1 MKTKTILL
9 GILLALLTS
18 SMTFGQKLKTEDWE
32 ISIDKWETQTMDF
45 FGKTQTIY
53 LGVLKI
59 KEGKKKYGEYRFY
72 FPEMNGKLSHL
83 TIRDMSDK
91 ILEPRLYYNEE
102 DKSFTYNKG
111 TDKEGKEVTLQNA
124 DTKDLVLSGMLIWL
138 KQMK

>member
-1 MKTKTILL
+1 MNTKTILL

-32 ISIDKWETQTMDF
+32 ISIDKWETQTIDF

-72 FPEMNGKLSHL
+72 FPEMDGKLSHL
-83 TIRDMSDK
+83 TIRDMSDN

-102 DKSFTYNKG
+102 DKSFTYN
-111 TDKEGKEVTLQNA
+111 
-124 DTKDLVLSGMLIWL
+124 
-138 KQMK
+138 